1 MLAELDFY
9 NEKVIITLPNS
20 FMEFKLNIAE
30 KFLIELDDVNEL
42 LFSSENLKLT
52 NEEEYQKLLSL
63 KKRISIKIEISENSK
78 MYQNEKKNIIEEK
91 MDNMKKIWNNLEIGK
106 KVEDITNQF
115 KEKFQNL
122 VKFTEEKKED
132 KNEENKN
139 EKKEVN
145 KEEKKEEKKDDKKEE
160 LIIHHHVKCDGCKKS
175 PIQGIRYK
183 CTICEN
189 FDYCEECEKKYALQ
203 HGHPLLKI
211 RKPEL
216 APISI
221 QCRLDKYKIFF

>member
-1 MLAELDFY
+1 MLAELNFY
-9 NEKVIITLPNS
+9 DEKVIITLPSS

-42 LFSSENLKLT
+42 LISSENLKIT
-52 NEEEYQKLLSL
+52 NEEEYQQLLSL

-78 MYQNEKKNIIEEK
+78 IYQNEKKNMLEEK
-91 MDNMKKIWNNLEIGK
+91 MDNIKKKWNNLEIGK
-106 KVEDITNQF
+106 KFEDITNQF

-122 VKFTEEKKED
+122 VKL
-132 KNEENKN
+132 NE
-139 EKKEVN
+139 V
-145 KEEKKEEKKDDKKEE
+145 KKDDKKEE
-160 LIIHHHVKCDGCKKS
+160 KKDKEEKKNEKKEELITHYRVKCDGCKKF
-175 PIQGIRYK
+175 PIEGIRYK
-183 CTICEN
+183 CTICKN

-221 QCRLDKYKIFF
+221 QCRMDK

>member
-221 QCRLDKYKIFF
+221 QCRMDK

>member
-160 LIIHHHVKCDGCKKS
+160 LIIHRHVKCDGCKKS

-183 CTICEN
+183 CTICKN

-221 QCRLDKYKIFF
+221 QCRMDK

>member
-122 VKFTEEKKED
+122 VKLTEEKKEN
-132 KNEENKN
+132 KNEENKV

-183 CTICEN
+183 CTICKN

-221 QCRLDKYKIFF
+221 QCRMDK

>member
-1 MLAELDFY
+1 
-9 NEKVIITLPNS
+9 
-20 FMEFKLNIAE
+20 
-30 KFLIELDDVNEL
+30 
-42 LFSSENLKLT
+42 
-52 NEEEYQKLLSL
+52 
-63 KKRISIKIEISENSK
+63 
-78 MYQNEKKNIIEEK
+78 
-91 MDNMKKIWNNLEIGK
+91 MKKIWNNLEIGK

-183 CTICEN
+183 CTICKN
-189 FDYCEECEKKYALQ
+189 FDYCEECEKKYALE

-221 QCRLDKYKIFF
+221 QCRMDK

>member
-203 HGHPLLKI
+203 HGHPILKI

-221 QCRLDKYKIFF
+221 QCRLDK

>member
-1 MLAELDFY
+1 MLAELNFY
-9 NEKVIITLPNS
+9 DEKVIITLPSS

-42 LFSSENLKLT
+42 LISSENLKIT
-52 NEEEYQKLLSL
+52 NEEEYQQLLSL

-78 MYQNEKKNIIEEK
+78 IYQNEKKNMLEEK
-91 MDNMKKIWNNLEIGK
+91 MDNIKKKWNNLEIGK
-106 KVEDITNQF
+106 KFEDITNQF

-122 VKFTEEKKED
+122 VKL
-132 KNEENKN
+132 NE
-139 EKKEVN
+139 V
-145 KEEKKEEKKDDKKEE
+145 KKDDKKEE
-160 LIIHHHVKCDGCKKS
+160 KKDKEEKKNEKKEELITHYRVKCDGCKKF
-175 PIQGIRYK
+175 PIEGIRYK
-183 CTICEN
+183 CTICKN
-189 FDYCEECEKKYALQ
+189 FDYCEECEKKYALE

-221 QCRLDKYKIFF
+221 QCRLDK

>member
-221 QCRLDKYKIFF
+221 QCRLDK

>member
-145 KEEKKEEKKDDKKEE
+145 KEEKKGEKKDDKKEE

-183 CTICEN
+183 CTICKN

-221 QCRLDKYKIFF
+221 QCRLDK